1 MPFSNAKI
9 SFLARFSLIES
20 EFESFRRLLKE
31 EEAKRG
37 SGIVEQRFLE
47 CMQRCSDNC

>member
-9 SFLARFSLIES
+9 SFLANFSLKES
-20 EFESFRRLLKE
+20 EFEFFRRLLKE
-31 EEAKRG
+31 EAKKG

-47 CMQRCSDNC
+47 CMQRCSHNC